1 MKTAAFCGTFDPVTL
16 GHVDLIQRA
25 SKMFDKLVVFIAPN
39 SMKTNTFS
47 NEQRLAWLKEITKDM
62 PNVECYIQDG
72 LVVEACHKVKATILV
87 RGIRNTVDFEYEKNM
102 AGMNTL
108 IDPAIDTICLYT
120 REDLALCSS
129 TNVREFIKYG
139 LDISSFVP
147 ECVLKTIKE
156 RESK

>member
-16 GHVDLIQRA
+16 GHVDLIKRA
-25 SKMFDKLVVFIAPN
+25 SKMFDKLVVFVSPN
-39 SMKTNTFS
+39 SLKTNTFS
-47 NEQRLAWLKEITKDM
+47 NEQKLAWLNEITKDM
-62 PNVECYIQDG
+62 SNVECYIQDG
-72 LVVEACHKVKATILV
+72 LVVEACHKVKATVLV

>member
-16 GHVDLIQRA
+16 GHVDLIKRA
-25 SKMFDKLVVFIAPN
+25 SKMFDKLVVFVSPN
-39 SMKTNTFS
+39 SLKTNTFS
-47 NEQRLAWLKEITKDM
+47 NEQKLAWLNEITKDM
-62 PNVECYIQDG
+62 SNVECYIQDG
-72 LVVEACHKVKATILV
+72 LVVEACHKVGATVLV
-87 RGIRNTVDFEYEKNM
+87 RG
-102 AGMNTL
+102 
-108 IDPAIDTICLYT
+108 IDTICLYT

>member
-16 GHVDLIQRA
+16 GHVDLIKRA
-25 SKMFDKLVVFIAPN
+25 SKMFDKLVVFVSPN
-39 SMKTNTFS
+39 SLKTNTFS
-47 NEQRLAWLKEITKDM
+47 NEQKLAWLNEITKDM
-62 PNVECYIQDG
+62 SN
-72 LVVEACHKVKATILV
+72 VVEACHKVGATVLV

-102 AGMNTL
+102 AGMNAL

>member
-1 MKTAAFCGTFDPVTL
+1 M
-16 GHVDLIQRA
+16 
-25 SKMFDKLVVFIAPN
+25 
-39 SMKTNTFS
+39 
-47 NEQRLAWLKEITKDM
+47 
-62 PNVECYIQDG
+62 
-72 LVVEACHKVKATILV
+72 LV

-102 AGMNTL
+102 AGMNAL